1 MSYNNTYPIDKNV
14 PVPESN
20 VGRGTSTITNTIT
33 MLRIGESFFVPKLTK
48 QRKASLTSKQISN
61 NVTNVRKKY
70 PQRKFAVR
78 TVKERGQ
85 SGARCWRVA

>member
-1 MSYNNTYPIDKNV
+1 MLFDNTYKIDKNV
-14 PVPESN
+14 PVPQERM
-20 VGRGTSTITNTIT
+20 GRGPSAVTNTIA

-48 QRKASLTSKQISN
+48 QRKASQTSKQVSN

-70 PQRKFAVR
+70 PTRKFTVR

-85 SGARCWRVA
+85 SGARCWRIA